1 MTLDDQVVG
10 RGERSLPADTDLK
23 DRVTAA
29 WPARRRPLLGVL
41 LGVAAIAL
49 VTVVLTPIREEFS
62 PAAPATL
69 LLIPVVVAAVIG
81 GWLAAI
87 TTAVVAT
94 AAVSF
99 AFVPPLD
106 SFQFH
111 GDALAVPVFLTVALI
126 VGAVVAG
133 EEHRRRLAEEIN
145 RANVAEQVNHQ
156 RAALLRSVSHD
167 LRTPLAT
174 IRTAASEL
182 QAGAVRDE
190 GTRQELLAL
199 VGDEADR
206 LDRLVAN
213 LLDLS
218 RIEAGVLRPDRQAI
232 DLRELIE
239 DRRASLGAVLHGV
252 TVCVDVAPDVPAVS
266 ADYSQLGQVL
276 ANLLENAARHS
287 PSGGTVT
294 VTAAA
299 RPDAVEVVVTDEG
312 KGVGAG
318 GPGRHLRAVPHRPGQ
333 PVHRYRP
340 RHLQGPRRGPRRHHL
355 AGDGRRRGGG
365 LPLHRSGGRWL
376 TPSSSSRTSR
386 AWRACCRSV

>member
-1 MTLDDQVVG
+1 MFLAV
-10 RGERSLPADTDLK
+10 
-23 DRVTAA
+23 
-29 WPARRRPLLGVL
+29 
-41 LGVAAIAL
+41 AL
-49 VTVVLTPIREEFS
+49 V
-62 PAAPATL
+62 
-69 LLIPVVVAAVIG
+69 
-81 GWLAAI
+81 
-87 TTAVVAT
+87 
-94 AAVSF
+94 
-99 AFVPPLD
+99 
-106 SFQFH
+106 
-111 GDALAVPVFLTVALI
+111 
-126 VGAVVAG
+126 VGAVVAS
-133 EEHRRRLAEEIN
+133 EQHRRRLAEEIN
-145 RANVAEQVNHQ
+145 RANVLEQVNHQ

-182 QAGAVRDE
+182 QAGVVRDE
-190 GTRQELLAL
+190 ATRQELLSL

-239 DRRASLGAVLHGV
+239 DRRASLGAALHDV

-312 KGVGAG
+312 KGVAPEDRAVIFEPFRTGQGSQSTGIGLAICKALVEAHGGTIWLATGAAG
-318 GPGRHLRAVPHRPGQ
+318 GAAFHFTVP
-333 PVHRYRP
+333 V
-340 RHLQGPRRGPRRHHL
+340 
-355 AGDGRRRGGG
+355 GDG
-365 LPLHRSGGRWL
+365 
-376 TPSSSSRTSR
+376 
-386 AWRACCRSV
+386 

>member
-1 MTLDDQVVG
+1 
-10 RGERSLPADTDLK
+10 
-23 DRVTAA
+23 
-29 WPARRRPLLGVL
+29 
-41 LGVAAIAL
+41 
-49 VTVVLTPIREEFS
+49 
-62 PAAPATL
+62 
-69 LLIPVVVAAVIG
+69 
-81 GWLAAI
+81 
-87 TTAVVAT
+87 
-94 AAVSF
+94 
-99 AFVPPLD
+99 
-106 SFQFH
+106 
-111 GDALAVPVFLTVALI
+111 
-126 VGAVVAG
+126 
-133 EEHRRRLAEEIN
+133 
-145 RANVAEQVNHQ
+145 
-156 RAALLRSVSHD
+156 VSHD

-174 IRTAASEL
+174 IRTEASEL

-312 KGVGAG
+312 KGVA
-318 GPGRHLRAVPHRPGQ
+318 
-333 PVHRYRP
+333 P
-340 RHLQGPRRGPRRHHL
+340 RTG
-355 AGDGRRRGGG
+355 
-365 LPLHRSGGRWL
+365 
-376 TPSSSSRTSR
+376 PSSSSRSAPARAASPPVSASPSARPSSR
-386 AWRACCRSV
+386 PTAAPSGWRRAPPVAAFHFTVPVGDG